1 MSLYRS
7 TWDQAANWH
16 LGTIASAR
24 TWQSDDATFEQMYD
38 QEDSTAIA
46 RRAWELHIELFGPL
60 TKGDLLDMLVG
71 KQKDYGSQNIM
82 RFGIQGI
89 KVRLWDKIARYN
101 NLVGKD
107 TSDPVNESLADTLK
121 DMIGYV
127 VLWWMVEDG
136 EMEFLLECGDDIR
149 MYELPEEDWGDPE
162 SDYVA
167 GGWGT
172 RPEDAGPD
180 IVGIAHGI
188 TDEEYS
194 PWPAIPAE
202 LPPPNPNFTL
212 TTVGWTP
219 GDAHDRQRAVYQMVP
234 YTGDIR

>member
-89 KVRLWDKIARYN
+89 KVRLWDKIARYH
-101 NLVGKD
+101 NLAGKD
-107 TSDPVNESLADTLK
+107 TSDPVNESLADTFK

-127 VLWWMVEDG
+127 VLWWMVEDE
-136 EMEFLLECGDDIR
+136 EMELPLAFGKDIG
-149 MYELPEEDWGDPE
+149 MYELPAED
-162 SDYVA
+162 
-167 GGWGT
+167 
-172 RPEDAGPD
+172 DAGPD